1 MIFDTLLTGRE
12 TNVLK
17 YSGRRETCT

>member
-1 MIFDTLLTGRE
+1 MTFDTLLTGRE

-17 YSGRRETCT
+17 YPGR